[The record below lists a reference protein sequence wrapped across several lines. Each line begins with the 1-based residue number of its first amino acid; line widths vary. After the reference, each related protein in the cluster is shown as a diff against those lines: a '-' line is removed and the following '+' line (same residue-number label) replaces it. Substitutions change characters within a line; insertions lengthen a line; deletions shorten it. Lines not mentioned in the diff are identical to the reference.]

1 MCIFFTFIHFTNRKH
16 SRCGE
21 RDKIYMTNFQHG
33 WGKKLKTSLVINYF
47 FIDSLTTNGVH
58 SCSAGW
64 IGLITHTMG
73 SSMPKSKIL
82 LQISGDVPTEKI
94 YFTTAGAKKKN
105 LKAHFKV
112 CLGNFKVVTLVFSSV
127 SLGLLRHDMSMKHT
141 IYGHTHIVFFS
152 TLDY

>member
-47 FIDSLTTNGVH
+47 FFIDSLTTGDVH

-94 YFTTAGAKKKN
+94 YFTTAGAKKN

-112 CLGNFKVVTLVFSSV
+112 CLGNLSGHASFLLSV
-127 SLGLLRHDMSMKHT
+127 IGPAEAWHEHEAHHLWTHT
-141 IYGHTHIVFFS
+141 YSFFS